1 MDIPLD
7 EVIYVGA
14 ITNSSSGVA
23 TDADS
28 TPTFAVYEESTDT
41 DIGVGGNMTKRTSLT
56 GQYRASFTASAA
68 NGFEL
73 GKFYEAVMFSTVNG
87 TASKTILKQFRIV
100 AAETTAGYKMADV
113 HAILAAATNMK
124 KNAAFSS
131 FMFVM
136 TDSTAHA
143 PATGLTVTAQR
154 SIDGAAFASC
164 ANSVTEVANGVY
176 KIDLA
181 NTDLN
186 GNNIMLRFTAT
197 GADPRLLTLITQP

>member
-7 EVIYVGA
+7 EVIYVGG
-14 ITNSSSGVA
+14 ITNNSSGAA

-28 TPTFAVYEESTDT
+28 TPTFAVYEENTDT

-73 GKFYEAVMFSTVNG
+73 GKFYEVVMFSTVNG
-87 TASKTILKQFRIV
+87 TAAKTILKQFRVV
-100 AAETTAGYKMADV
+100 AAETTAGYPVADI
-113 HAILAAATNMK
+113 HAVLAAASNMK
-124 KNAAFSS
+124 KNVAFNS

-136 TDSTAHA
+136 TDATTHA
-143 PATGLTVTAQR
+143 PATGLTVTATR

-164 ANSVTEVANGVY
+164 ANSVSEVANGVY
-176 KIDLA
+176 KINLA

-186 GNNIMLRFTAT
+186 GNNITLRFTAT
-197 GADPRLLTLITQP
+197 GADDRLLTLITQP